1 MAAVVDA
8 FFVPSALQMKIGHI
22 RPCLTPEDKLLVA
35 VPSFRDGILPAI
47 FGAFGILRYPFITLC
62 LRCGRGHIHLLFAYF
77 ILVLLLPSVGLCLLE
92 LGGGKAPFLAVFD
105 TEIFFLGLVLPFSLF
120 IQRAHC
126 QQDVG
131 MGIVSGRI
139 WVMDGSIGAHSVCYK
154 LLLDEILQELN
165 LFLPAQFYGQRRH
178 KFTGE
183 AAVLCGF
190 GFLHGVPQGFPI
202 LPFCGGGGW
211 QKNLPPPKPLFTGIV
226 MLHPVILVEHPG
238 TAQIGRSRHGGAP
251 SSTADYFGLQMINRH
266 CLPSFLKGYCETQ
279 QPFFRTRLQQVRR
292 EIRRTASRGGT
303 NRSTPVSVP
312 SCRWQVDAGRRRDGV
327 AIYHPMNRGFQS
339 GNPCADCM
347 GKAGSLVE
355 MQPCPAAPAGAAI
368 PLGERTCPT
377 NGRATTACFSRW

>member
-1 MAAVVDA
+1 
-8 FFVPSALQMKIGHI
+8 
-22 RPCLTPEDKLLVA
+22 
-35 VPSFRDGILPAI
+35 
-47 FGAFGILRYPFITLC
+47 
-62 LRCGRGHIHLLFAYF
+62 
-77 ILVLLLPSVGLCLLE
+77 
-92 LGGGKAPFLAVFD
+92 
-105 TEIFFLGLVLPFSLF
+105 
-120 IQRAHC
+120 
-126 QQDVG
+126 

-266 CLPSFLKGYCETQ
+266 NS
-279 QPFFRTRLQQVRR
+279 
-292 EIRRTASRGGT
+292 
-303 NRSTPVSVP
+303 
-312 SCRWQVDAGRRRDGV
+312 
-327 AIYHPMNRGFQS
+327 
-339 GNPCADCM
+339 
-347 GKAGSLVE
+347 
-355 MQPCPAAPAGAAI
+355 PCP
-368 PLGERTCPT
+368 
-377 NGRATTACFSRW
+377 F

>member
-1 MAAVVDA
+1 M
-8 FFVPSALQMKIGHI
+8 
-22 RPCLTPEDKLLVA
+22 
-35 VPSFRDGILPAI
+35 
-47 FGAFGILRYPFITLC
+47 
-62 LRCGRGHIHLLFAYF
+62 
-77 ILVLLLPSVGLCLLE
+77 
-92 LGGGKAPFLAVFD
+92 
-105 TEIFFLGLVLPFSLF
+105 
-120 IQRAHC
+120 
-126 QQDVG
+126 
-131 MGIVSGRI
+131 
-139 WVMDGSIGAHSVCYK
+139 
-154 LLLDEILQELN
+154 QELN

-279 QPFFRTRLQQVRR
+279 QPFFRTQLQQVRR

-347 GKAGSLVE
+347 GKAGSLAE
-355 MQPCPAAPAGAAI
+355 MQPCPAAPAGVAI